1 MGLFFLQASSEKTLS
16 SQSRPL
22 SALGEG
28 CAHGADGT
36 TGLAWLRRNDPVCLQ
51 LHQDV
56 HSLFAESGLCALTFV
71 ESPFAPRRSN
81 LGRYQNDIAALT
93 RPAGGA
99 DHTGARIRSCPSWAI
114 DSETTHGH
122 AKYAVHRGERGHRCS
137 LGPHPRRPTILAK
150 RGTTLRD
157 RVSGDE
163 AGQPESKVT
172 RLGRSRHERH

>member
-1 MGLFFLQASSEKTLS
+1 MAPTGRPALPGCGATTRFVCSFIKTFTPCL
-16 SQSRPL
+16 PK
-22 SALGEG
+22 
-28 CAHGADGT
+28 AD
-36 TGLAWLRRNDPVCLQ
+36 
-51 LHQDV
+51 
-56 HSLFAESGLCALTFV
+56 
-71 ESPFAPRRSN
+71 FAPLRSWN
-81 LGRYQNDIAALT
+81 RHSHRGAATSDRYQNDIAALT

-99 DHTGARIRSCPSWAI
+99 DHTGTRIRSCPSWAI

-122 AKYAVHRGERGHRCS
+122 AKFVVHRGERGHRCS

>member
-28 CAHGADGT
+28 CVHGADGT

-122 AKYAVHRGERGHRCS
+122 AKYAVHRGERAGIAV
-137 LGPHPRRPTILAK
+137 P
-150 RGTTLRD
+150 
-157 RVSGDE
+157 SGAPSTPDDIGE
-163 AGQPESKVT
+163 T
-172 RLGRSRHERH
+172 RHDAA